1 MQRQAV
7 RMLLSRIPQQVS
19 NCLAPLSSHFKTRPQ
34 GQHFRILCWLLVMLI
49 LVQGS
54 ATLKNLTRH
63 LPHCLH
69 YWTVLRMIK
78 AGYWDATTLI
88 TELAQATLYSVPPPA
103 DGVLYVVGDKTI
115 SGKTGEKQPL
125 AAYTR
130 MNGYQQFTFG
140 ISLVLL
146 IGQWGRFRIPLACAV
161 LNPKKKGDQ
170 NIQFRRMLRQFAPPS
185 WANQVIVV
193 ADAGFASKDNLRLI
207 IRKQWY
213 FVFTISRTW
222 KLTDGTHL
230 RDLANHLPR
239 SNSRR
244 VASYKPDQRRKD
256 YWVFARRACL
266 KTLGDVTILLSK
278 QRRNDG
284 PKKIKLIVTNLD
296 NPSATTILNVYARRW
311 AVEVTFK
318 ELKSGLHLGQ
328 MQVTGKENR
337 VRHAMLLPVLA
348 YSYFV
353 FTGANSKP
361 AITSVCSLSNTVLWK
376 TFSKSDLIGLSAN
389 GAKTSIN

>member
-1 MQRQAV
+1 
-7 RMLLSRIPQQVS
+7 MLLSRIPQQVS

-54 ATLKNLTRH
+54 ATLNNLTRH
-63 LPHCLH
+63 LPYCLH

-130 MNGYQQFTFG
+130 MNGYQRFTFG

-146 IGQWGRFRIPLACAV
+146 IGQWGCFRIPLACAV

-170 NIQFRRMLRQFAPPS
+170 NIQFRQMLRQFEPPS
-185 WANQVIVV
+185 WADQVIVV

-213 FVFTISRTW
+213 FVFAISRTW
-222 KLTDGTHL
+222 KLADGTHL
-230 RDLANHLPR
+230 RDLANHCPRATIAGWPPTHPTNAAKTIGSSHVALARKLSAMSRFYFPNNGATMGRKRQTDRDQSRQSECDCHPQCLCAKMGCRGYLQGIKKWSASGADASHWKGEPR
-239 SNSRR
+239 S
-244 VASYKPDQRRKD
+244 P
-256 YWVFARRACL
+256 C
-266 KTLGDVTILLSK
+266 
-278 QRRNDG
+278 
-284 PKKIKLIVTNLD
+284 
-296 NPSATTILNVYARRW
+296 
-311 AVEVTFK
+311 
-318 ELKSGLHLGQ
+318 
-328 MQVTGKENR
+328 
-337 VRHAMLLPVLA
+337 HA
-348 YSYFV
+348 
-353 FTGANSKP
+353 FTGPGLLTPSS
-361 AITSVCSLSNTVLWK
+361 TLRERTRSRQSLQFVHSQAPFYGRRFQRT
-376 TFSKSDLIGLSAN
+376 T
-389 GAKTSIN
+389 